1 MDQSKNS
8 FAPVVQDD
16 RAARALILS
25 ASRKILDLRRAHE
38 EAMASG
44 TREAKDASNA
54 VRSEMKQVF
63 ENLQNFEP
71 DPAKPLSARS
81 LENLD
86 AARKEVEVTLINYE
100 TFADDEGNGPEDTEL
115 DEVIRRLSTTN
126 TRGDGDEKKDDDNK
140 TKDKVAVDSSSRV
153 LHSTGKQNQNDESIR
168 IATPE
173 PAPPTAL

>member
-25 ASRKILDLRRAHE
+25 ASRKVLDLRRAHE
-38 EAMASG
+38 EAMATG

-54 VRSEMKQVF
+54 VRTEMKQIF
-63 ENLQNFEP
+63 ENLQRFEP

-86 AARKEVEVTLINYE
+86 AARKEVEVTLINCE

-115 DEVIRRLSTTN
+115 DEVIRRLSMTN
-126 TRGDGDEKKDDDNK
+126 TRVNDDEKDDDNNK
-140 TKDKVAVDSSSRV
+140 TKDKVVVDSSSRV
-153 LHSTGKQNQNDESIR
+153 LHSTEL
-168 IATPE
+168 
-173 PAPPTAL
+173 TAL